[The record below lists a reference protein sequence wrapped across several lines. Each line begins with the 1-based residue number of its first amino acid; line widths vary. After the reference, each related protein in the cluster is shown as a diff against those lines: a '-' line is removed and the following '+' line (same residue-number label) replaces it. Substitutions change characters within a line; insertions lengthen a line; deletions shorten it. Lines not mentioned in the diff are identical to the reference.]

1 MVVTSART
9 ENNGTESGLNSP
21 VCRSTQADT
30 DSLSGRSSD
39 GDDML
44 DDEDDGVGGDWE
56 VLDKPGLTVTP
67 PIGNGDSGTGSSS
80 THSSIEVRE
89 IWG

>member
-1 MVVTSART
+1 M
-9 ENNGTESGLNSP
+9 L
-21 VCRSTQADT
+21 
-30 DSLSGRSSD
+30 
-39 GDDML
+39 DDE

-80 THSSIEVRE
+80 THSSIEVRDV
-89 IWG
+89 GFYD

>member
-1 MVVTSART
+1 M
-9 ENNGTESGLNSP
+9 
-21 VCRSTQADT
+21 
-30 DSLSGRSSD
+30 SGRSSD

-44 DDEDDGVGGDWE
+44 DDEDDEDDGVGGDWE

-67 PIGNGDSGTGSSS
+67 PMGNGDSGTGSSS